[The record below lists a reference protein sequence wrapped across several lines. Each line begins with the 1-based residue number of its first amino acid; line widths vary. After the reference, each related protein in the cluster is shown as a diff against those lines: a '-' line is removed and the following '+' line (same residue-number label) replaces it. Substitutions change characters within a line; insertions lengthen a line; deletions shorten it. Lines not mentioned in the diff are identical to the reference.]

1 MVTARRGDADGLP
14 AAWTGAGCPI
24 CPAGKNRKKHAILIH
39 PNTHHFQQ
47 IFLLDFAITL
57 YYYYPMVQ
65 IPRRRYTRWT
75 LDREKHLT
83 DLWNGGAQVPAIAT
97 ALGVTLKAV
106 YKKVWTLRGRGIE
119 KRKAGRPRKEKA

>member
-1 MVTARRGDADGLP
+1 
-14 AAWTGAGCPI
+14 
-24 CPAGKNRKKHAILIH
+24 
-39 PNTHHFQQ
+39 
-47 IFLLDFAITL
+47 
-57 YYYYPMVQ
+57 MVQ

-83 DLWNGGAQVPAIAT
+83 ELWNGGAKVPAIAA